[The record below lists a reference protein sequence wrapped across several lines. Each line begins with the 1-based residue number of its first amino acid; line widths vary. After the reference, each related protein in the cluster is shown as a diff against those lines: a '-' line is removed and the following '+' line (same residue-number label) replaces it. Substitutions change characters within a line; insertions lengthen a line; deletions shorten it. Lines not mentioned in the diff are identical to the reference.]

1 MSWRR
6 GMQRDNF
13 HRPYSADK
21 HNLPLVPQAWRR
33 HRVENAT
40 TNHLCFAF
48 RPDPFLRTWGWA
60 ANGFR
65 HEPKQLFMERL
76 YCRPSRKIANQYC
89 TTQMKWKIF
98 LPSEHFFT
106 FTLLFVWL
114 LPMKG
119 GSFCTSVLAC
129 VSICIFSKQKLSKQE
144 CQPSSQVHVDKQKK

>member
-1 MSWRR
+1 MRIAITLQTTALMSWRR

-89 TTQMKWKIF
+89 TMQI
-98 LPSEHFFT
+98 
-106 FTLLFVWL
+106 
-114 LPMKG
+114 
-119 GSFCTSVLAC
+119 
-129 VSICIFSKQKLSKQE
+129 
-144 CQPSSQVHVDKQKK
+144 